1 MTFFTLEGI
10 TLEGKVQKEQ
20 RELPPTQ
27 NNYEVGQTVPILE
40 HPNCAGLRGVVQA
53 DGAILCI
60 KCNRSAYADNQEF
73 QRESST
79 HRS

>member
-1 MTFFTLEGI
+1 MTFI

-20 RELPPTQ
+20 RELPPTH
-27 NNYEVGQTVPILE
+27 NHEVGQTVPILE